1 MLSNVQASKNSGV
14 SRVNWT
20 ADEWRL
26 VATELKTRFPDWQT
40 HDFSMTEFE
49 EAMEAVIGQERQR
62 TYLDFE
68 DVRPML
74 FEAFDAK
81 TTPIGKATTQPEKI
95 VRDAVI
101 SKNGAIRWSPDQWE
115 TVVLELHRLYPDVF
129 ADRLAKIGFV
139 HAREAQK
146 VLPKHLHREYAQLV
160 SYRQMALKIWDHLP
174 EDVRNPAMQV
184 RPIID
189 FPSGPVMAPPKRKSD
204 NESAIAIAVQ
214 KAFNDP
220 QVKVIT
226 QSPRKKRVSW
236 TPDEW
241 LLIAREM
248 VRQDPLGNLLNST
261 FPRIDLGALRAAQRK
276 IFDKDNYKALKNPTG
291 LRDPLVAAFA
301 ALKAEIQKDQVR
313 VLDFSVS
320 EPAKDSDAGLSKLEI
335 SRRDN
340 AAAGRAKLA
349 AMTPEER
356 REIKDRAWATRREN
370 KAKKEGKTIQPAPA
384 IAETGVAE
392 AAPVV
397 AAKPVAVAP
406 ATQENHVAATAVH
419 RETDFFGKVLNAAL
433 PLMNVLID
441 EAVTRLAPSLIAGM
455 LPQLEKSM
463 GSMLERALA
472 EQMAKMVIPA
482 AAPVA
487 HVLFAA
493 PLPADVA
500 QDAPEQP
507 QRLSK
512 AEVMALL
519 PQVVEKPKKAK
530 IGLLM
535 PPGAQR
541 EQIRSSFKEYDFVF
555 IDHGLGIKEAG
566 QSCSL
571 FVALNAYVTAAN
583 RQKLKDHVPEANLK
597 YVPGGGVSA
606 IKRQINIWKAAQ
618 RNA

>member
-1 MLSNVQASKNSGV
+1 MLSNVPASKNSGV
-14 SRVNWT
+14 SRVTWT

-26 VATELKTRFPDWQT
+26 VATELKSRFPDWQI

-81 TTPIGKATTQPEKI
+81 NTSISKAGSLPEKI
-95 VRDAVI
+95 IKDATI
-101 SKNGAIRWSPDQWE
+101 ASNGAIRWSPDQWE
-115 TVVLELHRLYPDVF
+115 MVVLELHRLYPDVF
-129 ADRLAKIGFV
+129 ADRLVKIGFV

-146 VLPKHLHREYAQLV
+146 ILPKHLHRQYAQLV
-160 SYRQMALKIWDHLP
+160 NYRQMALKIWDHLP

-313 VLDFSVS
+313 VLDYSVAEES
-320 EPAKDSDAGLSKLEI
+320 KPALAIEDKPIAFD
-335 SRRDN
+335 R
-340 AAAGRAKLA
+340 AAKARAALA
-349 AMTPEER
+349 NMTP
-356 REIKDRAWATRREN
+356 KDRHEAARRGHETRREK
-370 KAKKEGKTIQPAPA
+370 KAAL
-384 IAETGVAE
+384 AEKVAE
-392 AAPVV
+392 
-397 AAKPVAVAP
+397 AKPVAIA
-406 ATQENHVAATAVH
+406 AAMQENYVAATAVH
-419 RETDFFGKVLNAAL
+419 RETDFFGKIMNAAL

-487 HVLFAA
+487 PVLFAA
-493 PLPADVA
+493 TLPTEVV

-519 PQVVEKPKKAK
+519 PQVVEKPKKPK

-535 PPGAQR
+535 PTGAQR
-541 EQIRSSFKEYDFVF
+541 EQIRSAYREYDFVF
-555 IDHGLGIKEAG
+555 IDHGQGIKEAG
-566 QSCSL
+566 QSCAL
-571 FVALNAYVTAAN
+571 FVALDAYVTAGN
-583 RQKLKDHVPEANLK
+583 RQKLKDYIPQETLK
-597 YVPGGGVSA
+597 YVNGGGISA